1 MGHLQYKNFPMKLQC
16 KIRAGLRRV
25 SRKGGRGGG
34 GGGAWSTRALPQDGV
49 NKRLP
54 QDGANKRVENSY
66 ELDVDLN
73 ILAYIKQ
80 NCF

>member
-34 GGGAWSTRALPQDGV
+34 GGGGAWSTRALPQDGV
-49 NKRLP
+49 
-54 QDGANKRVENSY
+54 NKRVENSY

>member
-1 MGHLQYKNFPMKLQC
+1 MGTKFVGHLQYKNFPMKLQC

-25 SRKGGRGGG
+25 SRKGG

-49 NKRLP
+49 
-54 QDGANKRVENSY
+54 NKRVENSY